1 MKCYYHNDLDGRCA
15 GSIVYN
21 FIDELLRK
29 AENLEMIE
37 IDYKDNINVDVIEKD
52 EQLYI
57 VDFSFKPEVMEK
69 VLQKTNNIIWIDHH
83 KTADEYKYSQ
93 EIKGLRIT
101 ENKKYSGCELTWMF
115 FYPNE
120 KIPTFVKLIGDRDKW
135 AWKFG
140 RETALFNQGIKIC
153 PHQPQDKIWDE
164 LFDVERVRRIQED
177 GIICEKFRDSFC
189 KDYVDSY
196 GFETEFEGHK
206 CFALGIYMFGSEA
219 FGKRFNQYDICLSF
233 VYLGDKWT
241 IGLYSEKIDVSV
253 IAKKYGGGGHK
264 GASGFVSDSL
274 PFKKASVL

>member
-21 FIDELLRK
+21 FIDEPLRK

-120 KIPTFVKLIGDRDKW
+120 KKEQIYIVDFFFKPK
-135 AWKFG
+135 
-140 RETALFNQGIKIC
+140 IK
-153 PHQPQDKIWDE
+153 
-164 LFDVERVRRIQED
+164 
-177 GIICEKFRDSFC
+177 
-189 KDYVDSY
+189 
-196 GFETEFEGHK
+196 
-206 CFALGIYMFGSEA
+206 
-219 FGKRFNQYDICLSF
+219 
-233 VYLGDKWT
+233 
-241 IGLYSEKIDVSV
+241 EKIL
-253 IAKKYGGGGHK
+253 KKTKNINWINPQKTGQ
-264 GASGFVSDSL
+264 
-274 PFKKASVL
+274 